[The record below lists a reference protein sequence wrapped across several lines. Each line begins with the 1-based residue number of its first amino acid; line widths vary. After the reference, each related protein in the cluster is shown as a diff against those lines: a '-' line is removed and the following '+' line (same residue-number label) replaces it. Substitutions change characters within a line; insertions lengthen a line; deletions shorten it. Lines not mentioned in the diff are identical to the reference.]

1 MSPERDDYRDDDERE
16 EFASRSIF
24 SAGWFRAVLVLTV
37 LAIVVVISLP
47 YLLNWFEPA
56 APARSA
62 KPAESLKPAPGATP
76 PPAVAPTP
84 APAPAGPVAA
94 PPQIKPA
101 PPVSPAPAPAP
112 KTATAPAAPT
122 PAPKA
127 VAEKAIPPASSEPA
141 RKAVPEKAPAKA
153 AAEKP
158 VTKVPAE
165 KAPPKTATERP
176 PTKAEDTAPAKP
188 ADKPAAPSRVVAKA
202 DAPSRPAAV
211 ASAKPSAE
219 AASGNYWI
227 QLGAFKEQKNADA
240 LAKTIR
246 DAGFPVQVTPI
257 RSGGSGESK
266 VAAQQHELFVTETSV
281 DKVNA
286 ALKGRGTAQPV
297 SGGVAVKPAFSLQ
310 DAMTVSKRLTD
321 EGLKVVIRP
330 ASGVVTPSQGQGTLH
345 AVRAGGYSDRT
356 SALAARDGSGGNE
369 RHRVETAQ
377 WRNDRRKDP
386 RQSRSRACGVR
397 GEARGHG

>member
-1 MSPERDDYRDDDERE
+1 MTP
-16 EFASRSIF
+16 
-24 SAGWFRAVLVLTV
+24 
-37 LAIVVVISLP
+37 
-47 YLLNWFEPA
+47 
-56 APARSA
+56 
-62 KPAESLKPAPGATP
+62 KPA
-76 PPAVAPTP
+76 
-84 APAPAGPVAA
+84 
-94 PPQIKPA
+94 
-101 PPVSPAPAPAP
+101 
-112 KTATAPAAPT
+112 

-141 RKAVPEKAPAKA
+141 RKAAPEKAPAKP

-158 VTKVPAE
+158 VTKAPAE
-165 KAPPKTATERP
+165 KAPAKIATERP
-176 PTKAEDTAPAKP
+176 PAKAAETAPAKT
-188 ADKPAAPSRVVAKA
+188 ADKPSAPTRVVAKA

-240 LAKTIR
+240 LAKTLR
-246 DAGFPVQVTPI
+246 DAGFPIQVTPI
-257 RSGGSGESK
+257 RSGGGGESK
-266 VAAQQHELFVTETSV
+266 GAAQQHELFVTETSV

-330 ASGVVTPSQGQGTLH
+330 AGGLATPSQGPGTLH
-345 AVRAGGYSDRT
+345 AVRAGGYSNRT
-356 SALAARDGSGGNE
+356 SALAARDE
-369 RHRVETAQ
+369 LAA
-377 WRNDRRKDP
+377 K
-386 RQSRSRACGVR
+386 
-397 GEARGHG
+397 GHQGFLAEGPAK

>member
-1 MSPERDDYRDDDERE
+1 MSPERDDYRDEDDRE

-37 LAIVVVISLP
+37 LAIAVVISLP
-47 YLLNWFEPA
+47 YLLNWFEPST
-56 APARSA
+56 PARVA
-62 KPAESLKPAPGATP
+62 KPAEPLKPAPGAP
-76 PPAVAPTP
+76 SPPAVAPPPAAPIAAPPEVKRAPPVTP
-84 APAPAGPVAA
+84 APA
-94 PPQIKPA
+94 
-101 PPVSPAPAPAP
+101 
-112 KTATAPAAPT
+112 

-158 VTKVPAE
+158 VTKAPAE

-176 PTKAEDTAPAKP
+176 PTKAADTAPAKT
-188 ADKPAAPSRVVAKA
+188 ADKPAAPGRIVAKA

-240 LAKTIR
+240 LAKTLR
-246 DAGFPVQVTPI
+246 DAGFPIQVTPI
-257 RSGGSGESK
+257 RSGGAGESK
-266 VAAQQHELFVTETSV
+266 GAAQQHELFVTETSV

-297 SGGVAVKPAFSLQ
+297 SGGVTVKPAFSLQ

-330 ASGVVTPSQGQGTLH
+330 ASGLAAPSQGQGTLH
-345 AVRAGGYSDRT
+345 AVRAGGYTDRT
-356 SALAARDGSGGNE
+356 SALAARDE
-369 RHRVETAQ
+369 LAA
-377 WRNDRRKDP
+377 K
-386 RQSRSRACGVR
+386 
-397 GEARGHG
+397 GHPGFLAEGQAK

>member
-1 MSPERDDYRDDDERE
+1 MSPERDDYRDEDDRE

-47 YLLNWFEPA
+47 YLLNWFEPST
-56 APARSA
+56 PARVA
-62 KPAESLKPAPGATP
+62 KPAEPLKPAPGAP
-76 PPAVAPTP
+76 SPPAVA
-84 APAPAGPVAA
+84 
-94 PPQIKPA
+94 
-101 PPVSPAPAPAP
+101 PAPAPAP
-112 KTATAPAAPT
+112 AAPIAAPPEIKSAPPVT

-141 RKAVPEKAPAKA
+141 RKAVPEKAPAKP

-158 VTKVPAE
+158 VTKAPAE
-165 KAPPKTATERP
+165 KAPAKTAAERP
-176 PTKAEDTAPAKP
+176 PAKAAETAPAKT
-188 ADKPAAPSRVVAKA
+188 ADKPAAPSRAVAKA

-240 LAKTIR
+240 LAKTLR

-257 RSGGSGESK
+257 RPGGGGESK
-266 VAAQQHELFVTETSV
+266 GAAQQHELFVTETSV

-330 ASGVVTPSQGQGTLH
+330 AGGLATPSQGQGALQ
-345 AVRAGGYSDRT
+345 AVRAGGYSNRT
-356 SALAARDGSGGNE
+356 SAFAARDE
-369 RHRVETAQ
+369 LAA
-377 WRNDRRKDP
+377 K
-386 RQSRSRACGVR
+386 
-397 GEARGHG
+397 GHQGFLAEGPAK

>member
-1 MSPERDDYRDDDERE
+1 VSPERDDYRDEDDRE

-47 YLLNWFEPA
+47 YLLNWFEPST
-56 APARSA
+56 PARVA
-62 KPAESLKPAPGATP
+62 KPAEPLKPAPGTP
-76 PPAVAPTP
+76 SPPAVAP
-84 APAPAGPVAA
+84 APAAPIAA
-94 PPQIKPA
+94 PPEVKSA
-101 PPVSPAPAPAP
+101 PPVTPKPAPAP
-112 KTATAPAAPT
+112 KAAIAPPAAPG

-141 RKAVPEKAPAKA
+141 RKAAPEKAPAKP
-153 AAEKP
+153 AAEKA
-158 VTKVPAE
+158 VTKAPAE
-165 KAPPKTATERP
+165 KAPAKIATE
-176 PTKAEDTAPAKP
+176 
-188 ADKPAAPSRVVAKA
+188 DKPSAPTRVVAKA

-240 LAKTIR
+240 LAKTLR

-257 RSGGSGESK
+257 RPGGGGESK
-266 VAAQQHELFVTETSV
+266 GAAQQHELFVTETSV

-330 ASGVVTPSQGQGTLH
+330 AGGLATPSLGPGTLH
-345 AVRAGGYSDRT
+345 AVRAGGYSNRT
-356 SALAARDGSGGNE
+356 SALAARDELAAKG
-369 RHRVETAQ
+369 HRGFLAEGPA
-377 WRNDRRKDP
+377 K
-386 RQSRSRACGVR
+386 
-397 GEARGHG
+397 

>member
-1 MSPERDDYRDDDERE
+1 VSPERDDYRDEDDRE

-47 YLLNWFEPA
+47 YLLNWFEPSP
-56 APARSA
+56 PARVA
-62 KPAESLKPAPGATP
+62 KPAEPLKPAPSATP
-76 PPAVAPTP
+76 PPAGAPVP
-84 APAPAGPVAA
+84 APAPAA
-94 PPQIKPA
+94 PIAVPPAVKPA
-101 PPVSPAPAPAP
+101 PPVTSAPAPAP
-112 KTATAPAAPT
+112 KAAMAPPAAPA

-127 VAEKAIPPASSEPA
+127 GAEKAIPAASSEPA
-141 RKAVPEKAPAKA
+141 RKAASEKAPAKPVAEKAVTKA
-153 AAEKP
+153 AAEKA
-158 VTKVPAE
+158 PA
-165 KAPPKTATERP
+165 KTATERP
-176 PTKAEDTAPAKP
+176 PTKAAEKAPAQT
-188 ADKPAAPSRVVAKA
+188 ADKPAAPTRVVAKA

-240 LAKTIR
+240 LAKTLR
-246 DAGFPVQVTPI
+246 DAGFPIQVTPI
-257 RSGGSGESK
+257 RPGGGGESK
-266 VAAQQHELFVTETSV
+266 GATQQHELFVTETSV

-330 ASGVVTPSQGQGTLH
+330 AGGLATPSQGQGTLH
-345 AVRAGGYSDRT
+345 AVRAGGYSNRT
-356 SALAARDGSGGNE
+356 SALAARDELAAKG
-369 RHRVETAQ
+369 HRGFLAEGPA
-377 WRNDRRKDP
+377 K
-386 RQSRSRACGVR
+386 
-397 GEARGHG
+397 

>member
-1 MSPERDDYRDDDERE
+1 LSFNLISAGGETVSPERDDYRDEDDRE

-56 APARSA
+56 TPARVAKSA
-62 KPAESLKPAPGATP
+62 EPLKPTPGAP
-76 PPAVAPTP
+76 SPAVAP
-84 APAPAGPVAA
+84 APAAPIAA
-94 PPQIKPA
+94 PPEVKPA
-101 PPVSPAPAPAP
+101 PPVTPAP
-112 KTATAPAAPT
+112 KAAIAPPAAPA

-141 RKAVPEKAPAKA
+141 RKAIPEKAPAKA

-158 VTKVPAE
+158 VTKAPAE

-176 PTKAEDTAPAKP
+176 PTKAAETAPAKT
-188 ADKPAAPSRVVAKA
+188 ADKPAAPGRVVAKA
-202 DAPSRPAAV
+202 DGPSRPVAV

-227 QLGAFKEQKNADA
+227 QLGAFKDQKNADA
-240 LAKTIR
+240 LAKTLR
-246 DAGFPVQVTPI
+246 DAGFPIQVTPI
-257 RSGGSGESK
+257 RSGGGGESK
-266 VAAQQHELFVTETSV
+266 GAALQHELFVTETSV

-356 SALAARDGSGGNE
+356 SALAARDE
-369 RHRVETAQ
+369 LAA
-377 WRNDRRKDP
+377 K
-386 RQSRSRACGVR
+386 
-397 GEARGHG
+397 GHPGFLAEGQAK

>member
-1 MSPERDDYRDDDERE
+1 VSPERDDYRDEDDRE

-47 YLLNWFEPA
+47 YLLNWFEPST
-56 APARSA
+56 PARVA
-62 KPAESLKPAPGATP
+62 KPAEPLKPAPGAP
-76 PPAVAPTP
+76 SPPAVA
-84 APAPAGPVAA
+84 
-94 PPQIKPA
+94 
-101 PPVSPAPAPAP
+101 PAPAPAP
-112 KTATAPAAPT
+112 AAPIPAAPQVKPAPPVTPAPKATIAPPAAPT
-122 PAPKA
+122 QAPKA

-141 RKAVPEKAPAKA
+141 RKAVPDKGPAKP
-153 AAEKP
+153 AAEKA
-158 VTKVPAE
+158 VTKAPEKAATERAPTKGAE
-165 KAPPKTATERP
+165 TAPPKTA
-176 PTKAEDTAPAKP
+176 DMS
-188 ADKPAAPSRVVAKA
+188 AASTRVATKA
-202 DAPSRPAAV
+202 DAPSRPAGV

-240 LAKTIR
+240 LAKTLR

-257 RSGGSGESK
+257 RAGGGGESK
-266 VAAQQHELFVTETSV
+266 GASQQHELFVAETSV
-281 DKVNA
+281 EKVNA

-330 ASGVVTPSQGQGTLH
+330 AGALASPSQGQGTLH
-345 AVRAGGYSDRT
+345 AVRAGGYSNRT
-356 SALAARDGSGGNE
+356 SALAARDE
-369 RHRVETAQ
+369 LAA
-377 WRNDRRKDP
+377 K
-386 RQSRSRACGVR
+386 
-397 GEARGHG
+397 GHQGFLAEGPAK

>member
-1 MSPERDDYRDDDERE
+1 VSPERDDYRDEDDRE

-37 LAIVVVISLP
+37 LAIAVVISLP
-47 YLLNWFEPA
+47 YLLNWFEPST
-56 APARSA
+56 PARVA
-62 KPAESLKPAPGATP
+62 KPAEPLKPAPGAP
-76 PPAVAPTP
+76 SPPAVAPPPAAPIAAPPEVKRAPPVTP
-84 APAPAGPVAA
+84 APA
-94 PPQIKPA
+94 
-101 PPVSPAPAPAP
+101 
-112 KTATAPAAPT
+112 

-176 PTKAEDTAPAKP
+176 PTKAEDTAPTKA

-227 QLGAFKEQKNADA
+227 QLGAFKDQKNADA
-240 LAKTIR
+240 LAKTLR
-246 DAGFPVQVTPI
+246 EAGFPIQVTPI
-257 RSGGSGESK
+257 RSGGGGENK
-266 VAAQQHELFVTETSV
+266 GVALQHELFVTETSV

-330 ASGVVTPSQGQGTLH
+330 AGGLATPSQGQGTLH

-356 SALAARDGSGGNE
+356 SALAARDE
-369 RHRVETAQ
+369 LAA
-377 WRNDRRKDP
+377 K
-386 RQSRSRACGVR
+386 
-397 GEARGHG
+397 GHQGFLAEGQAK